1 MPNYEFSCETCGA
14 FEQRL
19 SFAEVGGVT
28 LCPTCGESARR
39 VYSMPG
45 VAVDSGS
52 RKKVRLLNEKGAEPK
67 VVRNLSDGN
76 ADPKPRRVGGRP
88 WQINH

>member
-1 MPNYEFSCETCGA
+1 MPNYEFSCKTCGT

-19 SFAEVGGVT
+19 SFAEVSGSAP
-28 LCPTCGESARR
+28 CPVCGESAGR

-45 VAVDSGS
+45 ISSTSGS
-52 RKKVRLLNEKGAEPK
+52 QREARLLNERGAEPK
-67 VVRNLSDGN
+67 VVRNTDG
-76 ADPKPRRVGGRP
+76 DTVPKPVRVGGRP